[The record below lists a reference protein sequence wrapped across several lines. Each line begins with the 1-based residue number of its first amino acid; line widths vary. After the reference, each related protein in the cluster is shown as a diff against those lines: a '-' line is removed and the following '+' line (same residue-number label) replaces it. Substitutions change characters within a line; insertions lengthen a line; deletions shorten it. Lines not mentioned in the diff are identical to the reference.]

1 LIKRQPKRLLKKFK
15 DEIKKKK
22 KMKLKEKKE
31 EGNEKKEEE
40 ELHFLYEQGNSITFS
55 NSFSYKLN

>member
-1 LIKRQPKRLLKKFK
+1 LLKKFK